1 MSRSGSKMKAH
12 GCGSSEAGEGIV
24 ARKVWMGRVGELED
38 SEDWSRGTS
47 GRVWTRKQPGEERL
61 GIVREGSEWSAA
73 FTCPS
78 SHASTE

>member
-1 MSRSGSKMKAH
+1 MKAH

-24 ARKVWMGRVGELED
+24 ARKVRMGRVGELED

-47 GRVWTRKQPGEERL
+47 GRVWTRKQPREERL